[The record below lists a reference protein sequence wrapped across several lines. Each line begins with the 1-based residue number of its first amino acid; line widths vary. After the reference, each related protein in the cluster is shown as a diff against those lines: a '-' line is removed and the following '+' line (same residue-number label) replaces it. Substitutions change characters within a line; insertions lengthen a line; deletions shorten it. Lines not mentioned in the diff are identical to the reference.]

1 MRYSCSRRTREKAVS
16 HQVQYLA
23 HRKPAIKS
31 SISFIK
37 SEFCKSPTKAQ
48 CCGTALYSAHF
59 GPSTSP
65 FIGVDSRLSPT
76 KKR

>member
-1 MRYSCSRRTREKAVS
+1 MKTDSQCQANSISEGQISRRKYCNQLTVL
-16 HQVQYLA
+16 VQS
-23 HRKPAIKS
+23 KDS
-31 SISFIK
+31 
-37 SEFCKSPTKAQ
+37 